1 MKSIFQ
7 VENIATNV
15 SNYLQ
20 LKGLLFLSSV
30 NKELYYTK
38 LNPVHNSI
46 VNTHYRDLVFK
57 EIYFNDLD
65 DEEKAKNKDEFL
77 DDYKITNNNWKKIFI
92 DLNHLYYDYDFIV
105 KKNYS
110 KDVFYRFKLHI
121 YLPFVRKS
129 NKILENKESSLHQ
142 YYCYDF
148 NDNKRIYTY
157 YDKYLDLENNGFKGQ
172 NSKNFLFRK
181 NLTFENEFLGINEL
195 IHNVQGNNEFKL
207 LVERIINY
215 DYVSIDKQYYNNKTN
230 NEVFDFIIWLNH
242 SAILFSKFLYSFIN
256 IHCYEPKNKNELI
269 IEYTKA
275 QNDFVNFSLS
285 INEFFSNINI
295 IINYLYR
302 FIKDK
307 TKSYNDFSIYKMFF
321 NIMKKELYDKLQK
334 NLILDFKNLVEQY
347 CKELL
352 DFVDNK
358 RTSSFVSNAKTDC
371 GDDFAEDEELDLII
385 DELPLENEENKEM
398 TKIEI
403 INNFMACI
411 TDLSIDERN
420 ALCINHSNIKMDDN
434 YQTYEKILIEVF
446 VNEINNCINK
456 EKKPIENIYSVFT
469 NILSIKHQDDIKEN
483 KGFNFINRTKKI
495 LFDAIFSCLK
505 RNIFLIIENEFLGYF
520 QNINANNKQNTI
532 ENIKIINNENLKKLI
547 DELNKEEKLK
557 IDNIYNDLLN
567 KMKNEFETKTNINC
581 KSNNNIVNS
590 KEAIDNYFETKND
603 NFILLKTILCNYY
616 LEDKLYAD
624 INSRIKYL
632 LKIDSYNNISNNIS

>member
-20 LKGLLFLSSV
+20 LKGVLFLSSV

-77 DDYKITNNNWKKIFI
+77 DDYKITNNNWKQIFI

-195 IHNVQGNNEFKL
+195 IHNVQGNNDFKL
-207 LVERIINY
+207 LIEKIINY

-347 CKELL
+347 
-352 DFVDNK
+352 
-358 RTSSFVSNAKTDC
+358 
-371 GDDFAEDEELDLII
+371 
-385 DELPLENEENKEM
+385 
-398 TKIEI
+398 
-403 INNFMACI
+403 
-411 TDLSIDERN
+411 
-420 ALCINHSNIKMDDN
+420 
-434 YQTYEKILIEVF
+434 
-446 VNEINNCINK
+446 
-456 EKKPIENIYSVFT
+456 
-469 NILSIKHQDDIKEN
+469 
-483 KGFNFINRTKKI
+483 
-495 LFDAIFSCLK
+495 
-505 RNIFLIIENEFLGYF
+505 
-520 QNINANNKQNTI
+520 
-532 ENIKIINNENLKKLI
+532 
-547 DELNKEEKLK
+547 
-557 IDNIYNDLLN
+557 
-567 KMKNEFETKTNINC
+567 
-581 KSNNNIVNS
+581 
-590 KEAIDNYFETKND
+590 
-603 NFILLKTILCNYY
+603 
-616 LEDKLYAD
+616 
-624 INSRIKYL
+624 
-632 LKIDSYNNISNNIS
+632 

>member
-20 LKGLLFLSSV
+20 LKGVLFLSSV

-434 YQTYEKILIEVF
+434 YQIYEKILKEVF

-469 NILSIKHQDDIKEN
+469 NILSIKHQEDIKEN

-520 QNINANNKQNTI
+520 QNINTNNKQNTI

-557 IDNIYNDLLN
+557 IDNIYNELLN

-632 LKIDSYNNISNNIS
+632 LKIDCYNNISNNIS

>member
-15 SNYLQ
+15 SSYLS
-20 LKGLLFLSSV
+20 KELLFLSSV

-77 DDYKITNNNWKKIFI
+77 DDYKITNNNWKQIFI

-148 NDNKRIYTY
+148 DKNKRIYTY

-358 RTSSFVSNAKTDC
+358 RTSSFGSNAKTDC

-434 YQTYEKILIEVF
+434 YQIYEKILIEVF

-469 NILSIKHQDDIKEN
+469 NILSIKQQDDIKEN

-557 IDNIYNDLLN
+557 IDNTYNNLLN

-632 LKIDSYNNISNNIS
+632 LKIDCYNNISNNIS

>member
-15 SNYLQ
+15 SNFLQ

-195 IHNVQGNNEFKL
+195 IHNIQGNNEFKL

-434 YQTYEKILIEVF
+434 YQIYEKILIEVF

-505 RNIFLIIENEFLGYF
+505 RNIFLIIENGFLVYF
-520 QNINANNKQNTI
+520 QNINTNNKQNTI

-557 IDNIYNDLLN
+557 IDNIYNELLN

-632 LKIDSYNNISNNIS
+632 LKIDSYNSIIMNIS

>member
-15 SNYLQ
+15 SSYLS
-20 LKGLLFLSSV
+20 KELLFLSSV

-57 EIYFNDLD
+57 EIYFNDMD

-77 DDYKITNNNWKKIFI
+77 DDYKITNNNWKQIFI

-256 IHCYEPKNKNELI
+256 IHCYESKNKNELI

-321 NIMKKELYDKLQK
+321 NIMKKELYDKLQ
-334 NLILDFKNLVEQY
+334 NYLILDFKNLVEQY

-434 YQTYEKILIEVF
+434 YQIYEKILKEVF

-456 EKKPIENIYSVFT
+456 EKKPIENIYSIFA

-483 KGFNFINRTKKI
+483 RGFNFINRTKKI

-520 QNINANNKQNTI
+520 QNINTNNKQNTI

-557 IDNIYNDLLN
+557 IDNIYNELLN

-581 KSNNNIVNS
+581 KSNNIIVNS

-632 LKIDSYNNISNNIS
+632 LKIDCYNNISNNIS